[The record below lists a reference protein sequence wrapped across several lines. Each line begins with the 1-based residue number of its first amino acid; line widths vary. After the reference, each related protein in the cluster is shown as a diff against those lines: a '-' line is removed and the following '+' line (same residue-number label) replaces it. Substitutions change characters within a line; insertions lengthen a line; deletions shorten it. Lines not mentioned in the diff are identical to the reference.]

1 MLIYIQY
8 INFKVQIHWPICAKI
23 NRKTISDD
31 PMDYFTIKEE
41 EGDKF
46 IGYDEKLLNGVWKEM
61 ESLVDEVYK
70 YIYRV
75 K

>member
-1 MLIYIQY
+1 
-8 INFKVQIHWPICAKI
+8 
-23 NRKTISDD
+23 
-31 PMDYFTIKEE
+31 MDYFTIKEE

-46 IGYDEKLLNGVWKEM
+46 IGYNETLLNGVWKEM